1 MPLLLQGQLVYS
13 GETIFMLDEHLDG
26 HLGLSSKKA
35 AVPPVQQK
43 ASQPRPPTPV
53 RRHCWQPLQPVGQ
66 LLQPVG
72 QTPQP
77 AGETP
82 QRALTR
88 AYRSASEDDED
99 DAAADVNLSDDD
111 AANAAADAAT
121 PVQLKPLPA
130 TPVRQLP
137 RPHAVR
143 PCPQPTQLRP
153 LKRHI
158 TNTAIPFGAFL
169 ACDQETDGIAWFS
182 PVFEPVDL

>member
-111 AANAAADAAT
+111 AANAAADTSSIEAVASDASSSVAEATCGPAMSAANAVAASET
-121 PVQLKPLPA
+121 AHHQY
-130 TPVRQLP
+130 RHSIWGIP
-137 RPHAVR
+137 R
-143 PCPQPTQLRP
+143 L
-153 LKRHI
+153 
-158 TNTAIPFGAFL
+158 
-169 ACDQETDGIAWFS
+169 
-182 PVFEPVDL
+182 